1 MHTRWGLPIESDEA
15 RDLQEAVE
23 GIKDEIRL
31 KRFAEGKRDAQRVHT
46 YGGAITE

>member
-1 MHTRWGLPIESDEA
+1 MKEA

-31 KRFAEGKRDAQRVHT
+31 KRFAEGKRDAQKVIAVGWGLILRV
-46 YGGAITE
+46 